1 MTLAPEA
8 PANKS
13 QAAAAMFLE
22 GQSTGIEGREE
33 DYFRATQLALR
44 TTRHTKGYPHEM
56 NDALLMEYLTSVRL
70 ARNLGIVDK
79 LNAEHVEVMH
89 PVLDRVRGVIEDT
102 GERDVALEA
111 MAGWSTCHYQL
122 VLTETHKAPG
132 KRWFLSPFKTAIE
145 QGRRVGQ
152 FDFDEDYVVTETFL
166 PRFHGYA
173 ERLGV
178 KLKTDWDP
186 QTRYITLELVD

>member
-8 PANKS
+8 PAGRS
-13 QAAAAMFLE
+13 QAAAAQFLA

-33 DYFRATQLALR
+33 DYLRAMQLALR

-56 NDALLMEYLTSVRL
+56 NDALIMEYLTGVRF
-70 ARNLGIVDK
+70 ARRLGVVDQF
-79 LNAEHVEVMH
+79 NAEHVEVMA

-102 GERDVALEA
+102 GEREIALEA

-122 VLTETHKAPG
+122 VLTETHKEPG
-132 KRWFLSPFKTAIE
+132 KRWFLSPFKTGLE

-178 KLKTDWDP
+178 ELKTGWDP
-186 QTRYITLELVD
+186 QTRIITLELVD